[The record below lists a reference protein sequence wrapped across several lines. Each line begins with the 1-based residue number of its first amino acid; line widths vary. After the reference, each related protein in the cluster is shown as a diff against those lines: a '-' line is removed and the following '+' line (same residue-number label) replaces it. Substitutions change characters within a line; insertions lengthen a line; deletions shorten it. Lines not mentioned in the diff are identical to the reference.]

1 MAKSNKP
8 VIWGLFAAGGTI
20 AAFVAPVLAYL
31 TLMAAY
37 GDPPAAMSYENIQ
50 AFAANW
56 LGKLAL
62 FGIISLM
69 LWFAAHRMHTAL
81 HGLGLRADMAVA
93 VIGYAIAGIGT
104 IMGAYYLIQI

>member
-20 AAFVAPVLAYL
+20 TAFVTPVLVYL

-56 LGKLAL
+56 LGKLSL
-62 FGIISLM
+62 FVVISLS
-69 LWFAAHRMHTAL
+69 LWFAAHRLRTAF
-81 HGLGLRADMAVA
+81 HGLGLRADT
-93 VIGYAIAGIGT
+93 AIAVTGYGISAVGT
-104 IMGAYYLIQI
+104 ILAAYYLIQI

>member
-20 AAFVAPVLAYL
+20 SAFVTPVLVSL

-37 GDPPAAMSYENIQ
+37 GDPPVALNYENMQ
-50 AFAANW
+50 GFAANW

-62 FGIISLM
+62 FVVISLS
-69 LWFAAHRMHTAL
+69 LWFAAHRLRTAL
-81 HGLGLRADMAVA
+81 HGLGLRADT
-93 VIGYAIAGIGT
+93 AIAVTGYGISAVGT
-104 IMGAYYLIQI
+104 VLAAYYLIQI

>member
-8 VIWGLFAAGGTI
+8 VIWGLFAAGGTLT
-20 AAFVAPVLAYL
+20 AFVTPVLVYL

-37 GDPPAAMSYENIQ
+37 GDPPAAMSFENIQ

-62 FGIISLM
+62 FVIISLS
-69 LWFAAHRMHTAL
+69 LWFAAHRLRTAL
-81 HGLGLRADMAVA
+81 HGLGLRADT
-93 VIGYAIAGIGT
+93 AIAVTGYGISAIGT
-104 IMGAYYLIQI
+104 VLAAYYLMQI